1 MKKRKIIHL
10 LICIQMV
17 FSISSSSLLSVDY
30 VECRE
35 PFFTL
40 KALVYPY
47 SSRIDYHNLIKQQL
61 ERIGINL
68 EIIEYNPWLGNS
80 FYFYDYDLFYVS
92 LSGSFG
98 DPDCTGI
105 YNENGSLNV
114 FKYRTEIDFNET
126 LGTGIN
132 EWYMSEGTKIMP
144 PNSQERINHYWAWEQ
159 YLMDKLCL
167 LYPMFVP
174 RKYEVYW
181 SPLLGY
187 NMTEGI
193 LRSWGKISWNGTH
206 YGQLNSNEIVIANA
220 AWSDLN
226 PLFQYDSSS
235 AFISSATMDSLIEY
249 DSDLTIHPHLARSL
263 EYLDDNCI
271 RIRTR
276 EGIKW
281 QTDPQGYFPSEFF
294 NAEDVYF
301 TFYSWKHVSNDMH
314 LYDWIDDIVLVNE
327 TTLDIFIDGDV
338 STQEKEPFA
347 RALNYFVNK
356 ILPEH
361 YLNKTQ
367 LADGVTPDITHQSWN
382 TYATEAFGTGLFTI
396 NHFEEG
402 VETILTINTDCW
414 RLNETITND
423 PALNWNNR
431 FGDFSDIPTQLRIR
445 IIPDNSIVKDEF
457 RAGKID
463 ITSVTQFPYFRE
475 EIERN
480 ENWMLQSDI
489 HNYLNFIAFNVQS
502 SNEIIGDLSPCEKN
516 TTFSKGLAIR
526 KAICYVI
533 NREEINKIIHK
544 GEYMMIHHP
553 IHPKLGIW
561 CNPNI
566 IKYTHDIEL
575 AKYYMDLAG
584 YSLPDY
590 SFKNQIVFETFWI
603 YILGGITY
611 VLMIGISI
619 FGLFFRK
626 KARRKLKIKKRKA

>member
-132 EWYMSEGTKIMP
+132 EWYISEGTKIMP

-167 LYPMFVP
+167 FYPMFVP
-174 RKYEVYW
+174 RIYEVYW
-181 SPLLGY
+181 NPLLGY

-193 LRSWGKISWNGTH
+193 LRSWGKMSWNGTH
-206 YGQLNSNEIVIANA
+206 YGQLNCNEIIIADA

-226 PLFQYDSSS
+226 PLFQDDSSS
-235 AFISSATMDSLIEY
+235 MFISSATMDSLIEY
-249 DSDLTIHPHLARSL
+249 DSDFTIHPHLARSL
-263 EYLDDNCI
+263 EYLNDTCI

-281 QTDPQGYFPSEFF
+281 QEDPDGLFADEEFD
-294 NAEDVYF
+294 AEDVYF
-301 TFYSWKHVSNDMH
+301 TIYSWATVSNDIAN
-314 LYDWIDDIVLVNE
+314 YDWIEDITLVNN
-327 TTLDIFIDGDV
+327 TTVDIFIDGDY
-338 STQEKEPFA
+338 STPENEPYTKS
-347 RALNYFVNK
+347 LNYLATK

-361 YLNKTQ
+361 YLNQTQ
-367 LADGVTPDITHQSWN
+367 NADGVTPDITHDSWN
-382 TYATEAFGTGLFTI
+382 TFATHCFGTGLFTLSE
-396 NHFEEG
+396 FKEG
-402 VETILTINTDCW
+402 VETILTINPECW
-414 RLNETITND
+414 RLNKSITNE
-423 PALNWNNR
+423 PTLNWLNR
-431 FGDFSDIPTQLRIR
+431 FGDFSACPEQLRIR
-445 IIPDNSIVKDEF
+445 ILSPLNEIAEF
-457 RAGKID
+457 KNGKID
-463 ITSVTQFPYFRE
+463 FASVTQFPYFRE
-475 EIERN
+475 EIEQN
-480 ENWMLQSDI
+480 ENWILQSDLY
-489 HNYLNFIAFNVQS
+489 NYLSFIAFNVQP
-502 SNEIIGDLSPCEKN
+502 SNEILGDLAHCEKN
-516 TTFSKGLAIR
+516 TTLSKGLAIR
-526 KAICYVI
+526 KAICYAI
-533 NREEINKIIHK
+533 NKEEINKIVHN
-544 GEYMMIHHP
+544 GEYKLIHHP
-553 IHPKLGIW
+553 IYPKLGIW

-566 IKYTHDIEL
+566 IKYTFDIEI
-575 AKYYMDLAG
+575 AKIYMEMAG
-584 YSLPDY
+584 YKFPVY
-590 SFKNQIVFETFWI
+590 NNQTKPVRLWI
-603 YILGGITY
+603 YILVSIIY
-611 VLMIGISI
+611 LIIISMLI
-619 FGLFFRK
+619 FGLFFTQRK
-626 KARRKLKIKKRKA
+626 KIGGT